1 MAIKGTRAGVGA
13 PTSVTSA
20 HGVRGSAPIA
30 GRRSGK
36 TAKRRAPSANR
47 TASTGVVPAPPELQ
61 HTEANCRAHEMLA
74 RVGDKWSVPVI
85 HVLGVEGTLRFGELL
100 RRMPR
105 ISQRMLTVTLR
116 GLERDGLV
124 RRTMYPE
131 VPPRVEYA
139 LTPLGATLREIVRSL
154 IDWSGAH
161 LLEVDAARARFDQQV
176 RSWGATE
183 RRVDVRWRGARG

>member
-1 MAIKGTRAGVGA
+1 MATNGTRA
-13 PTSVTSA
+13 
-20 HGVRGSAPIA
+20 
-30 GRRSGK
+30 
-36 TAKRRAPSANR
+36 KRQAPSANR
-47 TASTGVVPAPPELQ
+47 TASTGVIPVPPELQ

-74 RVGDKWSVPVI
+74 RVGDKWSVHTI
-85 HVLGVEGTLRFGELL
+85 HVLGAEGTLRFGEL
-100 RRMPR
+100 RQRIPQ

-139 LTPLGATLREIVRSL
+139 LTPLGATLREIVRAL
-154 IDWSGAH
+154 MDWSGAH

-176 RSWGATE
+176 PNWGSTE
-183 RRVDVRWRGARG
+183 R